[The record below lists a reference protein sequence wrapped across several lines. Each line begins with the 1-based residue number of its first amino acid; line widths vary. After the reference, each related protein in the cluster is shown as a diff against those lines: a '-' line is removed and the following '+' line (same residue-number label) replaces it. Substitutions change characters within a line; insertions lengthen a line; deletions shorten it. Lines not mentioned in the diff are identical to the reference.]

1 MDPPHPPHPPPHPN
15 SSRNTPG
22 TGRDSETTGTDQT
35 DTNAAVPPA
44 ADRQPQCSGGYTV
57 IPPNEFRRSKLIRMA
72 QEEEE
77 ARQRWKE
84 THRVP
89 YVQPISERLGGDVTL
104 AEARDKQLRDQQRSR
119 VQKKMKQD
127 ELDKTRRQEEEAEL
141 QKKKDE
147 QRRKAERLVAREH
160 QDQQRRRQQLEPDYL
175 RTSDRFLQSLE
186 RRAPDPRASSAASH
200 TSSTSEVVPSQQR
213 EKVQLDHKRVNSAF
227 LDNLEG
233 RGGGG
238 SGNPPR
244 RDGVREAGGSSAAPG
259 GSGHR
264 AASTAS
270 GRLTADPEQSWTQE
284 DGCDTSEKEK

>member
-200 TSSTSEVVPSQQR
+200 TSSTGPSGR
-213 EKVQLDHKRVNSAF
+213 PAEFKGLPRVHGETKH
-227 LDNLEG
+227 D
-233 RGGGG
+233 
-238 SGNPPR
+238 
-244 RDGVREAGGSSAAPG
+244 
-259 GSGHR
+259 R
-264 AASTAS
+264 AASERVRTTRTPEKAKSCRVNRERKFSWITRGRNTRSLLLLPFHISSAS
-270 GRLTADPEQSWTQE
+270 LFRPRDV
-284 DGCDTSEKEK
+284 